1 MVHASLASPRS
12 AVQARLPHTLP
23 AEANQ
28 FCWQV
33 EAGVG
38 LGAISKEQA
47 GNGESREAAAAS
59 LPLSSHKAGGPA
71 FRRGSH

>member
-1 MVHASLASPRS
+1 M
-12 AVQARLPHTLP
+12 QARVPCTLP

-33 EAGVG
+33 EAGVD

-47 GNGESREAAAAS
+47 STGESREAAAAS
-59 LPLSSHKAGGPA
+59 LPPQSCKVGGLA
-71 FRRGSH
+71 FRKGSH